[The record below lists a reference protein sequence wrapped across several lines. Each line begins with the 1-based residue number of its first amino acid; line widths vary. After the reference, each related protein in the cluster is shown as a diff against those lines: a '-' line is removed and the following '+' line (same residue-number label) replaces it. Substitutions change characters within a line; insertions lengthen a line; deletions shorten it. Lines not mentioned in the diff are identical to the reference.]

1 MGFHSITKS
10 APSLIQSKNNPEKRQ
25 YTQKSDCIMNIILLM
40 TSNTKLPS
48 SCNLSTPPSR
58 ERNSRRLI
66 GRESFFCNPKTMTH
80 QRTINEYWNHHTEV
94 STRIGHSY
102 SFKISLNR
110 LLRNYKGKN
119 GTFTMK
125 KSGGHQVIKVNITN
139 NGINWQHVPPDVM
152 HWGHNITYV
161 LFLPK
166 MHNLKLVMRKQ

>member
-10 APSLIQSKNNPEKRQ
+10 APSLIQNKNNPEKRQ
-25 YTQKSDCIMNIILLM
+25 FTLSVHLLQFFIEKKAQVFTKIWLHDEYIILSM
-40 TSNTKLPS
+40 TCNTKLSS

-110 LLRNYKGKN
+110 LLRNYKGKKWYLYN
-119 GTFTMK
+119 EEIWRTP
-125 KSGGHQVIKVNITN
+125 SDQS
-139 NGINWQHVPPDVM
+139 
-152 HWGHNITYV
+152 
-161 LFLPK
+161 
-166 MHNLKLVMRKQ
+166 